1 MKRNLAFIKDFI
13 GADGSKI
20 AYYVFDER
28 DVKQFEMEMYG
39 NLYPSQY
46 KFKYPKAGEDNS
58 LIAVRVYDLDNLK
71 TFSF

>member
-1 MKRNLAFIKDFI
+1 MKRNSVFIKDFFWSP
-13 GADGSKI
+13 DGSKI

-39 NLYPSQY
+39 DLYPSQY

-58 LIAVRVYDLDNLK
+58 LIASQ
-71 TFSF
+71 SF